1 MSTLISSD
9 NIQEE
14 TLASF
19 TGGPTITNVQITDSS
34 YNVIDDTAVPLAGG
48 YIKITG
54 TKFAAGAEVL
64 FNNIYATSV
73 IVVSSTVIH
82 AQVGAQAAGTYI
94 LYVTNTDGGTAIRVN
109 GITFSGNPIWV
120 TGSTLPTNSVG
131 SVISIQLSATGDAP
145 ITYQV
150 QTGSTLP
157 TGLTLSSSG
166 LLSGTITGLS
176 SETTYNFTIEALDNE
191 LQESPRTFS
200 ITITV
205 GDLYWDNVTTLL
217 SSTATPFTSML
228 SSSSVF
234 ELNPMGDT
242 RPNNFNPYSGNYYSV
257 YFDGTGD
264 NLSTPANSALAFGTG
279 DFTVEFWIN
288 FTSTTVRQDI
298 IWWGVS
304 ASDRGGLIYNELAGN
319 LTYYISPTVARA
331 INYAWTPMVGVWYH
345 IALVRISGSSKLYV
359 NGVQVS
365 STYADSK
372 DYASSSYLVTIGKDN
387 SAASS
392 YLFGNISNLRIV
404 KGTGVYT
411 TTFTPSTVPLTAISG
426 TSLLTCQS
434 NRFID
439 NSPNNFTITV
449 TGDTRITAFIPFA
462 QNSSYSTYGSTYFDG
477 TGDYIR
483 AGSSADIVAIT
494 TGQFT
499 IECWIYPTNASLKIM
514 AGYSYWSIGQNGGW
528 RFYINA
534 SNFLRLD
541 ASTATYNSYP
551 TVITATTP
559 VILNAWNHVAAVR
572 NSSNQI
578 NLYVNGAVAATPVTY
593 SASLDLA
600 SAGRQQLFTVGGVLA
615 DGTLYD
621 TVTGYITDVR
631 VIQGTAVYT
640 SAFTPPSQ
648 PLSLVTNTVMLT
660 CQGNQPID
668 SKSLLDDSG
677 SNLLMTRFG
686 NITQGSF
693 SPYGESW
700 SIYFDGTGD
709 YINLL
714 ANSNYALGTGNFTVE
729 FWIFNTTALDTN
741 NRCVLNMNSGGFF
754 VQIRN
759 NAIGI
764 GVAGSTENNAFTFSM
779 QANTWYHIAI
789 SRTGSTVYGFVN
801 GTLISS
807 ASNSVNYAQ
816 NGLWIGGL
824 FNGTQLVFGYISNIR
839 IVKGTGLYTSSFNPS
854 SSPLQAI
861 SGTILLAC
869 ESNNFLDVSPI
880 AASITV
886 NGDPRV
892 QRFSPFAGALLPT
905 PYYSAYFDGS
915 GDYLTVPSNAAF
927 AFGTS
932 DFTIEFWHFT
942 LARTQIYPALVS
954 NQATAAWGTNK
965 WAFFDRHNDNPTK
978 YSFYVYNY
986 STTTPVITSTLL
998 PQNNTWYH
1006 IALVR
1011 SGSTFRLYI
1020 NGTLDTTYTNTNSID
1035 AGTSQPFGIGY
1046 SDASSTAYHG
1056 YISNVRVV
1064 NGTAVYTANF
1074 TPPTQPL
1081 TSVAGT
1087 SLLTCQSSTFIDNST
1102 NNFAITVVGNSR
1114 PTTLNPFTMQYS
1126 LYNAYSPSTIG
1137 GSIYGDNDGDY
1148 VIVPGQGSS
1157 FLNPALGL
1165 GTTDFTVECWVYP
1178 MNDNQVWLWDF
1189 RYSGG
1194 GSGQNR
1200 PMLSISLT
1208 QAIYYTGTTAR
1219 ITNTYST
1226 RQYAWTHF
1234 AIVRGSGVTTMYI
1247 NGVATGST
1255 YSASDDFGSTNTLT
1269 IGTVGDSP
1277 GYSATE
1283 LIGYIS
1289 DVRVVRSAV
1298 YTSNFVVPN
1307 VPLTNI
1313 NNTAFLGNMS
1323 NFGIYDSSMDIN
1335 FETFGNTK
1343 LSTVIKKYNS
1353 SSMYFDGTGD
1363 YLVGYSPTVNL
1374 YALGTG
1380 DFTIETWFYVASTTN
1395 QCFVDFRTSST
1406 ATDGFFFGLAANG
1419 YIQVYANAN
1428 IIYTAVSLS
1437 INTWYHVA
1445 LVRSAGTMAIYING
1459 TSVATTA
1466 NSTNFTNGIYRIG
1479 SSIDATANLNGY
1491 LDDLRLTK
1499 GIARY
1504 TSNFTA
1510 PTSALFRQ

>member
-19 TGGPTITNVQITDSS
+19 TGGPTITNVQVTDSS

-54 TKFAAGAEVL
+54 TKFVAGAEVL
-64 FNNIYATSV
+64 FNNVYATSV

-82 AQVGAQAAGTYI
+82 AQVGAQSAGTYI

-109 GITFSGNPIWV
+109 GITFSGNPTWV
-120 TGSTLPTNSVG
+120 TDSTLPSGSVG
-131 SVISIQLSATGDAP
+131 SEISIQLSAAGDEP

-157 TGLTLSSSG
+157 TGFTLSSSG
-166 LLSGTITGLS
+166 LLSGTVTGLT

-217 SSTATPFTSML
+217 ASTAIPFTSML
-228 SSSSVF
+228 SNSTVF
-234 ELNPMGDT
+234 ELNPQGDT
-242 RPNNFNPYSGNYYSV
+242 RPNNFNPYTPGYYSN

-264 NLSTPANSALAFGTG
+264 NLTTPANIALAFETG

-288 FTSTTVRQDI
+288 FTSTTNRQDL

-304 ASDRGGLIYNELAGN
+304 ASDRGGIIYNELAGN

-331 INYAWTPMVGVWYH
+331 INYAWTPQIGVWYH

-359 NGVQVS
+359 NGSQVG
-365 STYADSK
+365 STYTDSK
-372 DYASSSYLVTIGKDN
+372 DYASSSYLVTIGKEN

-392 YLFGNISNLRIV
+392 YFFGNMSNLRIV

-411 TTFTPSTVPLTAISG
+411 TTFTPSTVPLTAIAG

-439 NSPNNFTITV
+439 NSTNNFTITI
-449 TGDTRITAFIPFA
+449 TGDTRITSFIPFA

-494 TGQFT
+494 TGEFT
-499 IECWIYPTNASLKIM
+499 IECWIYPTNASLKAM
-514 AGYSYWSIGQNGGW
+514 VGYAYWSIGQNGGW

-534 SNFLRLD
+534 SNFLVLY
-541 ASTATYNSYP
+541 ASTATYNTFP
-551 TVITATTP
+551 TIITATTP
-559 VILNAWNHVAAVR
+559 VVLNAWNHVAAVR

-578 NLYVNGAVAATPVTY
+578 NLYVNGVVAATPVTY

-600 SAGRQQLFTVGGVLA
+600 SAGRQQVFTIGGILA

-640 SAFTPPSQ
+640 SAFTPPAQ
-648 PLSLVTNTVMLT
+648 PLTLVTNTIMLT
-660 CQGNQPID
+660 CQGNQPTD
-668 SKSLLDDSG
+668 SKSLIDDSS

-709 YINLL
+709 YINIPS
-714 ANSNYALGTGNFTVE
+714 NSNYALGTGSFTLE
-729 FWIFNTTALDTN
+729 FWIYNTTALDAN

-854 SSPLQAI
+854 SAPLQSI
-861 SGTILLAC
+861 NGTILLTC
-869 ESNNFLDVSPI
+869 EANNFLDVSPI

-886 NGDPRV
+886 NGDPRI

-905 PYYSAYFDGS
+905 PYYSAYFDGT
-915 GDYLTVPSNAAF
+915 GDRVTAPASSNFLF
-927 AFGTS
+927 AG
-932 DFTIEFWHFT
+932 DFTIEGWMNFSN
-942 LARTQIYPALVS
+942 VS
-954 NQATAAWGTNK
+954 GSTPQVLFSIKTGSTEFDLRWYTTRWQMSLNSGSGTDFGTTA
-965 WAFFDRHNDNPTK
+965 
-978 YSFYVYNY
+978 
-986 STTTPVITSTLL
+986 PV
-998 PQNNTWYH
+998 NNTWVH
-1006 IALVR
+1006 VAVVR
-1011 SGSTFRLYI
+1011 NGSSINLYI
-1020 NGTLDTTYTNTNSID
+1020 NGVSTGVTLTNSSALGQSGEIFCIGSSSLD
-1035 AGTSQPFGIGY
+1035 GNPFTGY
-1046 SDASSTAYHG
+1046 V
-1056 YISNVRVV
+1056 SNIRVI
-1064 NGTAVYTANF
+1064 NGTALYTSNF
-1074 TPPTQPL
+1074 TPPTAPL
-1081 TSVAGT
+1081 TAVT
-1087 SLLTCQSSTFIDNST
+1087 NTVLLTCQSSTFIDNST
-1102 NNFAITVVGNSR
+1102 NNFTITAVDNPK
-1114 PTTLNPFTMQYS
+1114 PTTVNPFTLQYS

-1148 VIVPGQGSS
+1148 VIIPGQGSS
-1157 FLNPALGL
+1157 FLTPALGL

-1234 AIVRGSGVTTMYI
+1234 AIVRRSGVTTMYI

-1255 YSASDDFGSTNTLT
+1255 YSGSDDFGSTNTLT
-1269 IGTVGDSP
+1269 IGSVGDSP
-1277 GYSATE
+1277 GYSTTE

-1298 YTSNFVVPN
+1298 YPSNFVAPIA
-1307 VPLTNI
+1307 PLTNI
-1313 NNTAFLGNMS
+1313 SNTAFLGNMS

-1363 YLVGYSPTVNL
+1363 YLVGYSPTINL

-1380 DFTIETWFYVASTTN
+1380 NFTIETWFYVASTTN
-1395 QCFVDFRTSST
+1395 QCFVDFRTSTT
-1406 ATDGFFFGLAANG
+1406 AADGFFFGLASNG

-1445 LVRSAGTMAIYING
+1445 LVRSAGTMAVYING

-1466 NSTNFTNGIYRIG
+1466 NSTNFTNGIYRVG
-1479 SSIDATANLNGY
+1479 SSIDAAQNLNGY
-1491 LDDLRLTK
+1491 LDDLRITK

-1510 PTSALFRQ
+1510 PTTALLRQ